1 MDLGTAI
8 STLNQSPDSP
18 LGKLI
23 MRVSNAIIKDLQD
36 ALVKRDINTSSL
48 GLSQSINPTQ
58 IVEEDGKLTIGIQM
72 DYYWKF
78 VNFGVNGTEVNHGAP
93 YSYKAVSTPSS
104 GKTFP
109 ESIREWIPQRGIQ
122 LPPQFKTFDSFAYV
136 ITQNKKKKGQEPRPF
151 YNDVI
156 NSKLVGEIERQVVEL
171 VGEAIEVAIVAQWQ

>member
-23 MRVSNAIIKDLQD
+23 MRVSNEIIKDLQE

-58 IVEEDGKLTIGIQM
+58 IIEEDGKLTIGIQM

-78 VNFGVNGTEVNHGAP
+78 VNFGVNGTEVNQGAP
-93 YSYKAVSTPSS
+93 QWGSVPSS
-104 GKTFP
+104 GKTFK
-109 ESIREWIPQRGIQ
+109 EAIKEWIPQRGIQ
-122 LPPQFKTFDSFAYV
+122 LPPQFKDYDSFAYAIV
-136 ITQNKKKKGQEPRPF
+136 KNKKKKGQEPRPF

-171 VGEAIEVAIVAQWQ
+171 VGEAIEVSIVAQWQ